1 MLEKPIVYIVDKN
14 INGTVDHFNSKFI
27 LRICNIYLHKI
38 CLNMPFYIKTYG
50 NNIKYTIILANKLC
64 TNMLLILKKF
74 YWAGIWYDEML

>member
-1 MLEKPIVYIVDKN
+1 
-14 INGTVDHFNSKFI
+14 
-27 LRICNIYLHKI
+27 
-38 CLNMPFYIKTYG
+38 MPFYIKTYG

>member
-14 INGTVDHFNSKFI
+14 INFLMELLITLI
-27 LRICNIYLHKI
+27 QIYTSDMQHLS
-38 CLNMPFYIKTYG
+38 LNMPFYIKTYG